1 MEKESFKIGDL
12 LKWDKVEEY
21 IYPRLMREDEIKDYL
36 DIFPYTKL
44 ADLFVAYMV
53 KLPPLGKEIA
63 TVIIKN
69 EYLEVWEKEIED
81 IHKKAVENI
90 SKAPVSF
97 RPLLD
102 FVKDL
107 TEETVVNEPDKN
119 MYVLTNEEKT
129 FGASE
134 LLNTKIMSKIS
145 EDFGCDCIIIPS
157 SLHEVLILED
167 KDMDEKD
174 YAAIRY
180 MGKEVNSSCVEP
192 RDRLSYNIYR
202 YSRENGEISIIK

>member
-107 TEETVVNEPDKN
+107 TEETVVNEPDKD

-180 MGKEVNSSCVEP
+180 MVKEVNSSCVEP

>member
-53 KLPPLGKEIA
+53 KLPPLGKERA

-180 MGKEVNSSCVEP
+180 MVKEVNSSCVEP